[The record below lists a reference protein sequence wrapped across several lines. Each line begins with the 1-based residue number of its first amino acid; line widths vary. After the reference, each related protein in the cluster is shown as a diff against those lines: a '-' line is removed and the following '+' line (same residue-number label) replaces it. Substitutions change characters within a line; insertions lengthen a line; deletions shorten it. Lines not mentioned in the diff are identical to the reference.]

1 MNNKFIISNDKH
13 TIESLKKAGLQC
25 LSNNGTT
32 AVFFNDG
39 AFVFERKGLK
49 LAYTDTIMF

>member
-32 AVFFNDG
+32 AIFFNDG
-39 AFVFERKGLK
+39 TFVFERKGLK